1 MDISKVLIANR
12 GECALRIHHTL
23 RKMGLKSVMIFSD
36 ADRGSEHV
44 SGADEAYRIGP
55 GPSSESY
62 LCQDLILKIA
72 KQSGCIGIHPGYGFL
87 AENAEFAKKVIDAE
101 LLWIGP
107 KPDLINLFGD
117 KVAARRIMQ
126 KFNIPL
132 LPGTVDP
139 VEDVQEIRDLVS
151 EIGFP
156 IIIKAS
162 GGGGGKG
169 MRVVNSESELEANLE
184 ICKSEAQ
191 RSFGKS
197 TVFIEK
203 YVQEGHHIE
212 FQILG
217 DKHGKAWHFGHRE
230 CSVQRR
236 HQKIIEESPS
246 LVVQHGEDDE
256 LLSKL
261 IEVCTELGYD
271 SLGTFE
277 FLKTSDGE
285 YFFLEMNTRL
295 QVEHSVTEM
304 TWGVDLVELQIKVAL
319 GQNLQIQNKEPRG
332 AAIEC
337 RIYAENPL
345 RNFAPSPGMVETVNF
360 AEDKDL
366 RVDSYLRNG
375 LEVPLFYDP
384 MIAKLTVWG
393 KNRNAARLKMI
404 EVLANSS
411 LHGIPNNLAFHDY
424 ILRHPDFGAG
434 KIHTNYLNDC
444 WEELSAQFCTERKRF
459 LLLSAAVARMRLGW
473 HANHSDLGFR
483 IVESESENGLEDL
496 KCALIIDQG
505 GHHLVITDEGLDLK
519 VELVILDSQKD
530 GMLILHRSKPYFVS
544 IDQQDNHFKCNIG
557 PWNFDL
563 EIFEAGSL
571 PVSALGN
578 AAKVSDNVVISPING
593 KIIRVLSKLGE
604 VVQQGEVLIILEA
617 MKMENEIRAPISG
630 EIQAI
635 VDEIGLSVEKGQKLF
650 ELKPQSED

>member
-1 MDISKVLIANR
+1 MDISKVLISNR
-12 GECALRIHHTL
+12 GECALRIHNSL
-23 RKMGLKSVMIFSD
+23 RRMGMKSVMVFSD

-44 SGADEAYRIGP
+44 RVADEAYRIGP

-62 LCQDLILKIA
+62 LCQDLIIDIA
-72 KQSGCIGIHPGYGFL
+72 QKSECIAIHPGYGFL
-87 AENAEFAKKVIDAE
+87 AENAEFAQKVINAG

-117 KVAARRIMQ
+117 KVAARQIMQ
-126 KFNIPL
+126 KFDIPL

-169 MRVVNSESELEANLE
+169 MRVVYSEAELEANLE

-197 TVFIEK
+197 AVFIEK

-236 HQKIIEESPS
+236 HQKVIEESPS
-246 LVVQHGEDDE
+246 MVVKNEEVEE

-261 IEVCTELGYD
+261 IQVCTELEYD

-277 FLKTSDGE
+277 FLKTNDGQ

-304 TWGVDLVELQIKVAL
+304 TWDIDLVELQIQAAM
-319 GQNLQIQNKEPRG
+319 GYDLQIQNKVPKG
-332 AAIEC
+332 SAIEC
-337 RIYAENPL
+337 RIYAEDPL
-345 RNFAPSPGMVETVNF
+345 ANFAPAPGIVDTVNF
-360 AEDKDL
+360 AVDEDV
-366 RVDSYLRNG
+366 RVDSYLRDG
-375 LEVPLFYDP
+375 SEVPLFYDP

-393 KNRNAARLKMI
+393 ENRNAARLKMV
-404 EVLANSS
+404 EVLAKSS
-411 LHGIPNNLAFHDY
+411 LHGIPNNIAFHDY

-434 KIHTNYLNDC
+434 RIHTNYLNHC
-444 WEELSAQFCTERKRF
+444 WEALCTEFSMERKRF
-459 LLLSAAVARMRLGW
+459 LLLCAAVARMRLGW
-473 HANHSDLGFR
+473 HSSHFDLGFR
-483 IVESESENGLEDL
+483 IMDNEMQSGLDDL
-496 KCALIIDQG
+496 KCALIKDLG
-505 GHHLVITDEGLDLK
+505 GHHLIITDESSDLK
-519 VELVILDSQKD
+519 VELVVLDSQKD
-530 GMLILHRSKPYFVS
+530 GMLILHRSKPYFVHVNQENS
-544 IDQQDNHFKCNIG
+544 RFKCSIG
-557 PWNFDL
+557 AWNFDL
-563 EIFEAGSL
+563 QIFEPGSL
-571 PVSALGN
+571 PVTALGN
-578 AAKVSDNVVISPING
+578 AAKASDNIVISPING
-593 KIIRVLSKLGE
+593 KIIRVLGKAGD
-604 VVQQGEVLIILEA
+604 VAQQGEVLIILEA
-617 MKMENEIRAPISG
+617 MKMENEIRAPLTG
-630 EIQAI
+630 EIQMI

-650 ELKPQSED
+650 ELKPQMED